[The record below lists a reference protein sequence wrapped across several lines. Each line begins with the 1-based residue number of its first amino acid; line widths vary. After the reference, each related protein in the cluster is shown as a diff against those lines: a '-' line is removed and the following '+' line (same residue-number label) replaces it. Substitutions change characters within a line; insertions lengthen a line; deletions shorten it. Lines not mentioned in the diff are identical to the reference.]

1 MGSLYVS
8 SEVASV
14 GSCANK
20 ESGRKTGKKSSL
32 KIFILK

>member
-8 SEVASV
+8 SEVASE

-20 ESGRKTGKKSSL
+20 ERGRKTAEKSSL